1 MYQPDWFAK
10 EIHSDANVKCAYT
23 IFGITGISFGL
34 KPISAK
40 SICGL
45 SVSRTFASEMKITV
59 KMIGLTY
66 DKVYIL
72 LLNIVLLL
80 SGRRPSNDIPV
91 RLWHSA
97 NGRSTVEI
105 VEREREYGAI
115 VFHQTNTGSIC
126 PIEYPLV
133 LIFIGMYIQ
142 GEGCIIVAYPKE
154 KEQLFLSPGKGI
166 FAVGIYVS
174 VYRQKFPVG

>member
-1 MYQPDWFAK
+1 
-10 EIHSDANVKCAYT
+10 
-23 IFGITGISFGL
+23 
-34 KPISAK
+34 
-40 SICGL
+40 
-45 SVSRTFASEMKITV
+45 MKITV

-105 VEREREYGAI
+105 LEREREYGAI

-126 PIEYPLV
+126 PIEYPLSP
-133 LIFIGMYIQ
+133 YIYRNVYTGRRLYYCCLPKRKGTVVPIS
-142 GEGCIIVAYPKE
+142 GERYIRSGYLCFR
-154 KEQLFLSPGKGI
+154 L
-166 FAVGIYVS
+166 
-174 VYRQKFPVG
+174 